1 MSRLVAILAAAL
13 VTASAAA
20 ATPAP
25 PRAAAMD
32 EKPEPSPI
40 SETDKARMALD
51 RLAFGARPGEVEKV
65 RAMGVDAWIQR
76 QLYPERIPDAD
87 VERRVAGLQVP
98 KMSTAQLFE
107 KYPNPAMILAQEG
120 LRRKDAKGDED
131 KDALKRRLIREYQDK
146 GYGRPREVYGELAT
160 DRLLRATYSERQ
172 LQEVMVDFWSNHF
185 NVYAKKNVVQWYLP
199 TYDREVIRP
208 HALGKFRDLLL
219 ATAESPAMLYYLDNF
234 QSVSPNAH
242 LADIVP
248 GRRNGNFKKNLPD
261 GINENYARELMELHT
276 LGVDGGYTQQDIKE
290 VARAFTG
297 WTIADARGM
306 GRARQM
312 GGRGGARIRARAG
325 VPENVQAGDFYF
337 NPVLHDGGVKTVLGH
352 RIDGGGVRDGLAV
365 IDLLA
370 NHPSTAKFIARKLCE
385 KFASDDPDP
394 ALVARVA
401 AAFTRSDG
409 DIRATLSALFRDPA
423 FFTARNYHAK
433 VKTPFELVASS
444 LRALDAQSNGREVQL
459 LLADMGQPLYGWQA
473 PTGYSELA
481 ADWVNSGALLKR
493 MNFAVA
499 LASNR
504 IPGTHVDLAAL
515 GGGRGDARAQLDAAL
530 QVLLGGQVSAATR
543 KELIARLD
551 QPLPDAQLAD
561 AGDEQM
567 GGGDYGGGGR
577 GRAPRVRL
585 LAASGDPQ
593 RVQVAALVLGSPEFQ
608 RQ

>member
-1 MSRLVAILAAAL
+1 MLRWFSVLGIGLLSVAAT
-13 VTASAAA
+13 V
-20 ATPAP
+20 ATPAIAP
-25 PRAAAMD
+25 APAQ
-32 EKPEPSPI
+32 SL
-40 SETDKARMALD
+40 SEEQKARMALD
-51 RLAFGARPGEVEKV
+51 RLAFGARPGDVDKV

-76 QLYPERIPDAD
+76 QLYPERIPDGDA
-87 VERRVAGLQVP
+87 ERRVAGLDVP
-98 KMSTAQLFE
+98 KMTTAQLFA

-120 LRRKDAKGDED
+120 IRRKDAKDDE
-131 KDALKRRLIREYQDK
+131 ARKRELVREYRDK
-146 GYGRPREVYGELAT
+146 GYGRPRDVYLQLST

-199 TYDREVIRP
+199 TYDRETIRP

-242 LADIVP
+242 LDERLP
-248 GRRNGNFKKNLPD
+248 GRRNSKFKQNLPR

-276 LGVDGGYTQQDIKE
+276 LGVDGGYTQADIKE

-306 GRARQM
+306 GNARAM
-312 GGRGGARIRARAG
+312 GGRGGARMRARAG
-325 VPENVQAGDFYF
+325 LPENIHTGDFYF
-337 NPVLHDGGVKTVLGH
+337 NPVLHDAGAKTVLGQ
-352 RIDGGGVRDGLAV
+352 RIDGGGVRDGLEV
-365 IDLLA
+365 IELLA

-385 KFASDDPDP
+385 KFASDNPDP
-394 ALVARVA
+394 VLVARVA

-409 DIRATLSALFRDPA
+409 DIRATLAALFRDPA
-423 FFTARNYHAK
+423 YFTAQNYRAK

-444 LRALDAQSNGREVQL
+444 LRALDAQTNGREVQL
-459 LLADMGQPLYGWQA
+459 LLADLGQPLYGWQA
-473 PTGYSELA
+473 PTGYSEVA

-504 IPGTHVDLAAL
+504 IPGTRVDLAAL
-515 GGGRGDARAQLDAAL
+515 GGRQGDARGQLDAAL
-530 QVLLGGQVSAATR
+530 TTMLGGQVTATTR
-543 KELIARLD
+543 RELLARLD
-551 QPLPDAQLAD
+551 QPLPEAKL
-561 AGDEQM
+561 DEAMSDEM
-567 GGGDYGGGGR
+567 GGAEYGGGGR

-585 LAASGDPQ
+585 LTASGDPQ
-593 RVQVAALVLGSPEFQ
+593 RVQVAALVLGSPDFQ

>member
-1 MSRLVAILAAAL
+1 M
-13 VTASAAA
+13 
-20 ATPAP
+20 
-25 PRAAAMD
+25 
-32 EKPEPSPI
+32 
-40 SETDKARMALD
+40 
-51 RLAFGARPGEVEKV
+51 GNRPGQQS
-65 RAMGVDAWIQR
+65 I
-76 QLYPERIPDAD
+76 
-87 VERRVAGLQVP
+87 VAL
-98 KMSTAQLFE
+98 
-107 KYPNPAMILAQEG
+107 
-120 LRRKDAKGDED
+120 
-131 KDALKRRLIREYQDK
+131 
-146 GYGRPREVYGELAT
+146 GEMT
-160 DRLLRATYSERQ
+160 NSKLLRACESRRQ
-172 LQEVMVDFWSNHF
+172 LQEVLVDFWSNHF
-185 NVYAKKNVVQWYLP
+185 NVYAKKNVLQWYLP
-199 TYDREVIRP
+199 SYDREVIRP
-208 HALGKFRDLLL
+208 HALGKFRELLL

-234 QSVSPNAH
+234 QSVSPNAN
-242 LADIVP
+242 LAQMLP
-248 GRRNGNFKKNLPD
+248 GRRNGNLKKNLPD

-306 GRARQM
+306 GKARQM
-312 GGRGGARIRARAG
+312 GGRGGARLRARAG
-325 VPENVQAGDFYF
+325 VPENVQAGEFYF
-337 NPVLHDGGVKTVLGH
+337 NPVLHDAGAKTVLGH

-423 FFTARNYHAK
+423 FFTARNYRAK

-444 LRALDAQSNGREVQL
+444 LRALDAQTDGRAVQL
-459 LLADMGQPLYGWQA
+459 LLADMGEPLYGWQA

-515 GGGRGDARAQLDAAL
+515 GGKPGDPRAQLDAAL
-530 QVLLGGQVSAATR
+530 QALLGGQVTAATR
-543 KELIARLD
+543 KELVARLG
-551 QPLPDAQLAD
+551 QPLPEAQLD
-561 AGDEQM
+561 APGDEQM
-567 GGGDYGGGGR
+567 GGADYGGDGK
-577 GRAPRVRL
+577 GRAPRLRL